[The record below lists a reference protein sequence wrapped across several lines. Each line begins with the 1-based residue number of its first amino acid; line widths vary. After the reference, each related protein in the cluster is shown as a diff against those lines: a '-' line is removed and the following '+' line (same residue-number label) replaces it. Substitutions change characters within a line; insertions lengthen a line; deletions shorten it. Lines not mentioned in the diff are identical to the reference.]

1 MFSSFKPDPGT
12 LYLHDG
18 NHPAKGLWGMKHTRK
33 PVDYLVSQAKHL
45 PASTILPI
53 VKMHITKDGVS
64 YVEVT
69 DKKAKREPVS
79 FPVDVISYG
88 VQDLVY
94 TRVFS
99 MIIVAEDSLENGIPF
114 VCHSFVCESRDQAR
128 KITYALAAA
137 FQDYGRRVKE
147 ENKDSDKPVRRFAI
161 DLRTPEEQ
169 AAASE
174 GGDGSLC
181 KGSHPE
187 FMNINDLYTKTLINQ
202 YSLEIVEK
210 NNYDAI

>member
-1 MFSSFKPDPGT
+1 MSDKDPVVT
-12 LYLHDG
+12 VKDLPMTFTVKYLG

-33 PVDYLVSQAKHL
+33 PVDFLVAQAKNL
-45 PASTILPI
+45 PPNIILPVVRI
-53 VKMHITKDGVS
+53 CITKDGIS
-64 YVEVT
+64 YQELT
-69 DKKAKREPVS
+69 DTTGNSSPVH

-99 MIIVAEDSLENGIPF
+99 MIIVTDDNLENGIPF

-137 FQDYGRRVKE
+137 FQDYSRRVKE
-147 ENKDSDKPVRRFAI
+147 ENKDMTKVKRFAI

-169 AAASE
+169 AEAS
-174 GGDGSLC
+174 DG
-181 KGSHPE
+181 E
-187 FMNINDLYTKTLINQ
+187 T
-202 YSLEIVEK
+202 
-210 NNYDAI
+210 DA

>member
-1 MFSSFKPDPGT
+1 
-12 LYLHDG
+12 
-18 NHPAKGLWGMKHTRK
+18 MKHTRK
-33 PVDYLVSQAKHL
+33 PVDYLVSQAKNL
-45 PASTILPI
+45 PAHTILPV
-53 VKMHITKDGVS
+53 VKVQVTKEGVT

-69 DKKAKREPVS
+69 DRKIKSDPVHFS
-79 FPVDVISYG
+79 VDVISYG

-99 MIIVAEDSLENGIPF
+99 MIIVTDDSLENGIPF

-147 ENKDSDKPVRRFAI
+147 ENKDADRPLKKFAI

-169 AAASE
+169 AAAS
-174 GGDGSLC
+174 DG
-181 KGSHPE
+181 E
-187 FMNINDLYTKTLINQ
+187 T
-202 YSLEIVEK
+202 
-210 NNYDAI
+210 DA

>member
-1 MFSSFKPDPGT
+1 MECRETDFKT
-12 LYLHDG
+12 LYSYIFVIKNIRSDLVVIQFDVIPG

-33 PVDYLVSQAKHL
+33 PVDFLVSQAKNL
-45 PASTILPI
+45 PPNVILPV
-53 VKMHITKDGVS
+53 VKICITKDGIS
-64 YVEVT
+64 YQEVVERT
-69 DKKAKREPVS
+69 HKTEPVH

-99 MIIVAEDSLENGIPF
+99 MIIVTDESLENGIPF

-137 FQDYGRRVKE
+137 FQDYSRRVKE
-147 ENKDSDKPVRRFAI
+147 ENKDLTKIKRFAI

-169 AAASE
+169 AEAS
-174 GGDGSLC
+174 DG
-181 KGSHPE
+181 E
-187 FMNINDLYTKTLINQ
+187 T
-202 YSLEIVEK
+202 
-210 NNYDAI
+210 DA